1 MKMARFFKTC
11 QNHSDIFKNK
21 IFEMI
26 KIMRFSRKVFF
37 VNFRNFHL
45 KFSLG
50 ICKNLAA
57 RYAIFTTPPSR
68 AFDLDEEANELIVP
82 IDDKETIK
90 ERQAQNWFSQDDWFD
105 GLADTRALDEANL
118 NAVFPAAKKPR
129 LEKPEVEKP
138 EVEKPEGEEEPET
151 SEKMDV
157 DNIIDDENQDDNES
171 EEESESE
178 TDSDSDSD
186 NDEEAQRAYL
196 NDMENRIG
204 RRHYTD

>member
-1 MKMARFFKTC
+1 MARFFKTC

-138 EVEKPEGEEEPET
+138 EVEEEPET

-157 DNIIDDENQDDNES
+157 DNIIDDDNKDDNEVES